1 MFSRPDAMVKIL
13 IVDDSVF
20 MRTVIR
26 DMVTKDP
33 SFEVVGTASNGLDA
47 LEKIKEFQP
56 DVVTLDIEMPRMT
69 GIQVLEELRKIKRRP
84 KILML
89 STLTS
94 EGAEKTREAIH
105 LGADDFMLKPK
116 DIPHVRDIGNE
127 LISKIK
133 HLITLPT
140 QPAIHKAP
148 IQTAGPAERV
158 VLIGSSAGGPPMLDT
173 LLAQLPSDL
182 PAGVMVTQHM
192 PTGFT
197 AALAERFDRIAA
209 MPVKET
215 ENGDVVETG
224 KILLSKAGVHT
235 VISGDMTTHNT
246 KIGRIIHST
255 TPPLHG
261 VRPAVDKTFES
272 AAHVYGKNIVS
283 VILSGMGNDAGEGAH
298 AIKEAGGT
306 SLLCDEK
313 DCLVYGMARSAIQKN
328 AVDKVLPLNKLARE
342 IERLVMQM
350 EDAHV

>member
-1 MFSRPDAMVKIL
+1 MVKLL

-33 SFEVVGTASNGLDA
+33 SIEVVGTASNGVDA
-47 LEKIKEFQP
+47 LEKIQSLEP
-56 DVVTLDIEMPRMT
+56 DLVTLDIEMPKMS
-69 GIQVLEELRKIKRRP
+69 GIQVLEELRRFKRRP

-89 STLTS
+89 SSLTS
-94 EGAEKTREAIH
+94 KDAEMTVQAIR

-116 DIPHVRDIGNE
+116 DIPHVREIGDE
-127 LISKIK
+127 LVSKIK
-133 HLITLPT
+133 HLLTLPSK
-140 QPAIHKAP
+140 PVEHKP
-148 IQTAGPAERV
+148 SPQAGSAAQRV

-173 LLAQLPSDL
+173 LLAELPSDL
-182 PAGVMVTQHM
+182 PAGIVVTQHM

-197 AALAERFDRIAA
+197 AALAERFNRIAS

-235 VISGDMTTHNT
+235 IISSDMNASKV
-246 KIGRIIHST
+246 KIGRIIHSS
-255 TPPLHG
+255 TPPVHA

-272 AAHVYGKNIVS
+272 ASHVYGKNIVS
-283 VILSGMGNDAGEGAH
+283 VILSGMGNDAGEGAL
-298 AIKEAGGT
+298 AIKQAGGV
-306 SLLCDEK
+306 SLICDEK

-328 AVDKVLPLNKLARE
+328 AVDKVLPLNRLARE
-342 IERLVMQM
+342 IERVVHDM
-350 EDAHV
+350 EARNV

>member
-1 MFSRPDAMVKIL
+1 MVKIL

-33 SFEVVGTASNGLDA
+33 SIEVVGTASNGQDA
-47 LEKIKEFQP
+47 LEKIQALKP
-56 DVVTLDIEMPRMT
+56 DLVTLDIEMPRMT
-69 GIQVLEELRKIKRRP
+69 GIQVLEELRKQQRRP
-84 KILML
+84 KILMV

-94 EGAEKTREAIH
+94 EGAEKTLEAIH

-116 DIPHVRDIGNE
+116 DIPHVREIGDE
-127 LISKIK
+127 LVSKIK
-133 HLITLPT
+133 HLVTLPS
-140 QPAIHKAP
+140 QPVTHKTP
-148 IQTAGPAERV
+148 KHTGSAERV

-173 LLAQLPSDL
+173 LLADLPSDL

-197 AALAERFDRIAA
+197 AALAERFNRIAA

-215 ENGDVVETG
+215 ENGDIVETG

-235 VISGDMTTHNT
+235 IISGDMDANKTR
-246 KIGRIIHST
+246 IGRIIHSS
-255 TPPLHG
+255 TPPVHG

-298 AIKEAGGT
+298 AIKQAGGT

-342 IERLVMQM
+342 IERLVLQM
-350 EDAHV
+350 EEAHV